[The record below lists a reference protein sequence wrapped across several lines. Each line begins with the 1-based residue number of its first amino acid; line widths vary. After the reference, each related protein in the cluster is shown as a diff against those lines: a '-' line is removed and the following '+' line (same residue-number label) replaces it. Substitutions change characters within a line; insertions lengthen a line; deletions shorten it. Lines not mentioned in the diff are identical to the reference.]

1 MQKLQLYLGSDRIDL
16 FGDESVSVTQTIQNV
31 RDIAKVFTN
40 FSQTFSVPA
49 SPKNNILFKSY
60 YNFNI
65 VGGFDAL
72 NKVAGKI
79 ELNSLDFKS
88 GFIRLEGVD
97 MRKEKAY
104 AYRIT
109 FFGDTVNLKDL
120 IGEDQ
125 LSVLGSLSLLNV
137 VYSADKIKELLE
149 VASADLIT
157 PLITHTK
164 RLFYSTSQSVAESGN
179 LYFGTG
185 TGAEL
190 HGVLFSE
197 LKYALR
203 IDKIIRAIEAQY
215 GITFNP
221 TSFFKQSNA
230 RYYNLYMWLHRKSGA
245 VVPVSQ
251 TTEYFSEVNNFTP
264 NQSVF
269 RFAVMTETSLRILQ
283 VPTTFGN
290 LSIQPVNGSAKYKVI
305 VYRNGGIFFESTFDN
320 GDRLFTKTDWG
331 QDLPLGTYTVTIVTT
346 SATPLT
352 FSSGDIGWYLE
363 RLGFLNVI
371 FTTSA
376 TFETTTSVEFNIPQ
390 QIPEQKIIDFLNGLF
405 NLFNLTAYTLPNGN
419 IEVQTIDDYYAA
431 GTTYDITSYLEIS
444 KSKVDVA
451 LPYKQVNFEYEGLG
465 TFLAKQYKQLNNV
478 GWGSLRFTLDDA
490 IYSAPTEIYTVKP
503 PFEHMQ
509 FERLFPQGSLTAT
522 DIQYGYFTNENEQP
536 YFGKPLLFYP
546 IRIGGTS
553 SVTAISFRNTE
564 TTHISVDDYHI
575 PSNSVA
581 ISPATSKDNINFG
594 AEINEYTLT
603 SEFSDGSLF
612 NKEYTSY
619 LSAVFNPKRRITKA
633 KAFLPLRIVIALEL
647 NDKIIMRN
655 ETYIINS
662 VTTNLQSGESN
673 FELLNIV

>member
-1 MQKLQLYLGSDRIDL
+1 MQKLQLYLGTDRIDL

-31 RDIAKVFTN
+31 RDIAKVFTD

-49 SPKNNILFKSY
+49 SPKNNILFKHY

-72 NKVAGKI
+72 NKVAGSI
-79 ELNSLDFKS
+79 ELNSIPFKS

-97 MRKEKAY
+97 LRKEKAY

-109 FFGDTVNLKDL
+109 FFGKTVNLKDL

-125 LSVLGSLSLLNV
+125 LSALGSLSSLNV
-137 VYSADKIKELLE
+137 VYSADKIRELLE
-149 VASADLIT
+149 VDGADLIT

-164 RLFYSTSQSVAESGN
+164 RLFYSTSQNVAESGN
-179 LYFGTG
+179 LYFSTA

-215 GITFNP
+215 DITFNP
-221 TSFFKQSNA
+221 TSFFKQSNVK
-230 RYYNLYMWLHRKSGA
+230 YYNLYMWLHRKSGA

-251 TTEYFSEVNNFTP
+251 TTEYFSEVNEFALNTSF
-264 NQSVF
+264 F
-269 RFAVMTETSLRILQ
+269 RFATMTATSLRLIQ
-283 VPTTFGN
+283 VPTNFGN
-290 LSIQPVNGSAKYKVI
+290 LSIQPVSQSANYKVI
-305 VYRNGGIFFESTFDN
+305 VYRNGGIFFESTFDLGN
-320 GDRLFTKTDWG
+320 RLFTKVDWG

-346 SATPLT
+346 SANPLI
-352 FSSGDIGWYLE
+352 FSNGDIGWYLE
-363 RLGFLNVI
+363 YADLTNPI
-371 FTTSA
+371 FTTNA
-376 TFETTTSVEFNIPQ
+376 DFETTTTVEFNVPQ

-405 NLFNLTAYTLPNGN
+405 NLFNLTAYVLPNGD

-451 LPYKQVNFEYEGLG
+451 LPFKQVNFEYEGLG
-465 TFLAKQYKQLNNV
+465 TFLAKQYEQLNNV
-478 GWGSLRFTLDDA
+478 GWGSLRFTLNDA
-490 IYSAPTEIYTVKP
+490 LYDAPTEIYTVKP
-503 PFEHMQ
+503 PFEHVQ
-509 FERLFPQGSLTAT
+509 FERLFSQGSLTAT
-522 DIQYGYFTNENEQP
+522 DIQYGYFVNENEQP

-546 IRIGGTS
+546 IRISNGTE
-553 SVTAISFRNTE
+553 ISFRDTE
-564 TTHISVDDYHI
+564 TTHVVPPVNDYNI

-581 ISPATSKDNINFG
+581 LSPTTSLNNINFG

-603 SEFSDGSLF
+603 SEFSNGSLF
-612 NKEYTSY
+612 NQDYTSY
-619 LSAVFNPKRRITKA
+619 VSAVFNTKRRITKA

-647 NDKIIMRN
+647 NDKITMRN

-662 VTTNLQSGESN
+662 VTTNLQTGESD
-673 FELLNIV
+673 FELLNVV

>member
-31 RDIAKVFTN
+31 RDIAKVFTD

-49 SPKNNILFKSY
+49 SPKNSILFKHY

-72 NKVAGKI
+72 NKVAGSI
-79 ELNSLDFKS
+79 ELNSIPFKT

-97 MRKEKAY
+97 LRKEKAY

-125 LSVLGSLSLLNV
+125 LSALGSLSLLNV

-149 VASADLIT
+149 VDGADLIT

-164 RLFYSTSQSVAESGN
+164 RLFYSTSQNVAESGN
-179 LYFGTG
+179 LYFSTA

-215 GITFNP
+215 DITFNP
-221 TSFFKQSNA
+221 TSFFKQSNVK
-230 RYYNLYMWLHRKSGA
+230 YYNLYMWLHRKSGA

-251 TTEYFSEVNNFTP
+251 TTEYFSEVNEFLANTSF
-264 NQSVF
+264 F
-269 RFAVMTETSLRILQ
+269 RLAVMTTTSLRILQ
-283 VPTTFGN
+283 VPTNFGN
-290 LSIQPVNGSAKYKVI
+290 LSIQPVSQSTNYKVI
-305 VYRNGGIFFESTFDN
+305 VYRNGGIFFESTFDLGN
-320 GDRLFTKTDWG
+320 RLFTKVDWG

-346 SATPLT
+346 SANPLI
-352 FSSGDIGWYLE
+352 FSNGDIGWYLE
-363 RLGFLNVI
+363 YADLTNPI
-371 FTTSA
+371 FTTNA
-376 TFETTTSVEFNIPQ
+376 DFETTTTVEFNVPQ

-405 NLFNLTAYTLPNGN
+405 NLFNLTAYVLPNGD

-451 LPYKQVNFEYEGLG
+451 LPFKQVNFEYEGLG
-465 TFLAKQYKQLNNV
+465 TFLAKQYEQLNNV
-478 GWGSLRFTLDDA
+478 GWGSLRFTLNDA
-490 IYSAPTEIYTVKP
+490 LYDAPTEIYTVKP
-503 PFEHMQ
+503 PFEHVQ
-509 FERLFPQGSLTAT
+509 FERLFSQGSLTAT
-522 DIQYGYFTNENEQP
+522 DIQYGYFVNENEQP

-546 IRIGGTS
+546 IRISNGTE
-553 SVTAISFRNTE
+553 ISFRDTE
-564 TTHISVDDYHI
+564 TTHVVPPVNDYNI

-581 ISPATSKDNINFG
+581 LSPTTSLNNINFG

-603 SEFSDGSLF
+603 SEFSNGSLF
-612 NKEYTSY
+612 NQDYTSY
-619 LSAVFNPKRRITKA
+619 VSAVFNTKRRITKA

-647 NDKIIMRN
+647 NDKITMRN

-662 VTTNLQSGESN
+662 VTTNLQTGESD
-673 FELLNIV
+673 FELLNVV